1 MISYPGSHN
10 KPKMFSSLS
19 GRAAVLSNEVA
30 QILLRNTSI
39 RTASTLKTTGLL
51 TANRAR
57 LWLQSQPQS
66 LPQAKHYAT
75 TGPTNPTQ
83 LAAGEDEQ
91 GGFFKRF
98 IARMGWIDNS
108 KVRLRV
114 SSCTLYESVADSI
127 NYAEFFTLFRMPDT
141 FNTWFL
147 ITELH
152 VWMLLVRS
160 MAEGAEKDAAGR
172 YLRNCIVE
180 TMWDDVT
187 TRAKKLAAS
196 NPSAVKPQIQML
208 SEQFQAALISYDE
221 GVCFDDKALAAA
233 LWRRFFSG
241 HCDDYEKLE
250 LLVKYVRKQ
259 MSMLD
264 QLSRYDFAIKPKV
277 QWLPLVDKPSV

>member
-1 MISYPGSHN
+1 
-10 KPKMFSSLS
+10 MFSSLS

-39 RTASTLKTTGLL
+39 RTASTFKTAGFLL
-51 TANRAR
+51 SNQGR
-57 LWLQSQPQS
+57 LCLQSHILT
-66 LPQAKHYAT
+66 LPQTKHYGT

-83 LAAGEDEQ
+83 LASSAEEDQQQ
-91 GGFFKRF
+91 GGFLKRF

-114 SSCTLYESVADSI
+114 SSCALYESVADSI

-180 TMWDDVT
+180 TMWNDVT
-187 TRAKKLAAS
+187 TRAKKLAAD

-221 GVCFDDKALAAA
+221 GISFDDKALAAA

-241 HCDDYEKLE
+241 KCDDYEKLE

-277 QWLPLVDKPSV
+277 QWLPLVEKPSV

>member
-1 MISYPGSHN
+1 
-10 KPKMFSSLS
+10 MFSSLS

-39 RTASTLKTTGLL
+39 RTASTFKTTGLL
-51 TANRAR
+51 TANHAR
-57 LWLQSQPQS
+57 FWLQSQPLS

>member
-1 MISYPGSHN
+1 
-10 KPKMFSSLS
+10 MFSSLS
-19 GRAAVLSNEVA
+19 GRAAV
-30 QILLRNTSI
+30 
-39 RTASTLKTTGLL
+39 
-51 TANRAR
+51 
-57 LWLQSQPQS
+57 
-66 LPQAKHYAT
+66 
-75 TGPTNPTQ
+75 
-83 LAAGEDEQ
+83 
-91 GGFFKRF
+91 
-98 IARMGWIDNS
+98 
-108 KVRLRV
+108 
-114 SSCTLYESVADSI
+114 
-127 NYAEFFTLFRMPDT
+127 
-141 FNTWFL
+141 
-147 ITELH
+147 LH

>member
-1 MISYPGSHN
+1 
-10 KPKMFSSLS
+10 MFSSLS

-39 RTASTLKTTGLL
+39 RTASTFKTAGFLL
-51 TANRAR
+51 SNQGRVY
-57 LWLQSQPQS
+57 LQSHILS
-66 LPQAKHYAT
+66 LPQTKHYGT

-83 LAAGEDEQ
+83 LASSTEEDQQQ
-91 GGFFKRF
+91 GGFLKRF

-114 SSCTLYESVADSI
+114 SSCALYESVADSI

-180 TMWDDVT
+180 TMWNDVT
-187 TRAKKLAAS
+187 TRAKKLAAD

-221 GVCFDDKALAAA
+221 GISFDDKALAAA

-241 HCDDYEKLE
+241 KCDDYEKLE

-277 QWLPLVDKPSV
+277 QWLPLVEKPSV

>member
-1 MISYPGSHN
+1 
-10 KPKMFSSLS
+10 MFSSLS

-39 RTASTLKTTGLL
+39 RTASTFKTTGIL
-51 TANRAR
+51 TANHGRS
-57 LWLQSQPQS
+57 WLHEPLS
-66 LPQAKHYAT
+66 LPQAKHYGT

-83 LAAGEDEQ
+83 LATSNTGDDEQQQQ
-91 GGFFKRF
+91 GGFLKRF
-98 IARMGWIDNS
+98 ITRMGWIDNS
-108 KVRLRV
+108 KLRLRV
-114 SSCTLYESVADSI
+114 SSCALYESVADSI

-172 YLRNCIVE
+172 FLRNCIVE
-180 TMWDDVT
+180 TMWTDVT
-187 TRAKKLAAS
+187 TRARKLAAD

-221 GVCFDDKALAAA
+221 GISFDDKALAAA

-241 HCDDYEKLE
+241 KCDDYEKLE

-259 MSMLD
+259 TFMLD
-264 QLSRYDFAIKPKV
+264 QLSRYDFAIKPKI
-277 QWLPLVDKPSV
+277 QWVPLVEKPSV

>member
-1 MISYPGSHN
+1 
-10 KPKMFSSLS
+10 MFSSMS
-19 GRAAVLSNEVA
+19 GRAAVLSNEMS

-39 RTASTLKTTGLL
+39 RTASTLKTTGILL
-51 TANRAR
+51 ANQGR
-57 LWLQSQPQS
+57 LSLQSHTLLPPQT
-66 LPQAKHYAT
+66 KHYGT

-83 LAAGEDEQ
+83 LTTSAEDDQQQ
-91 GGFFKRF
+91 GGFLKRF

-114 SSCTLYESVADSI
+114 SSCALYESVADSI

-152 VWMLLVRS
+152 VWMLLVRA

-172 YLRNCIVE
+172 FLRNCIVE
-180 TMWDDVT
+180 TMWNDVT
-187 TRAKKLAAS
+187 TRAKKLAAD

-221 GVCFDDKALAAA
+221 GISFDDKALAAA

-241 HCDDYEKLE
+241 KCDDYEKLE

-277 QWLPLVDKPSV
+277 QWLPLVEKPSV